1 EESDGSVAAEVGS
14 KLEIGSGENS
24 RALALQRGVCAANL
38 VENRRKLVRGTAK
51 HDLLSR
57 SGRERGARAF
67 AGVPLCGEML
77 AMLRLETPLILVPD
91 RIIATGRLVDQHQVP
106 TYREPAAGT
115 KGTEGEIEIVVM
127 KVIEN
132 RGVETRSGGD

>member
-1 EESDGSVAAEVGS
+1 
-14 KLEIGSGENS
+14 IRNS
-24 RALALQRGVCAANL
+24 RGKRRKRRSRSRFKAGNRVRGKFSRPSTLALQRGVCAADL
-38 VENRRKLVRGTAK
+38 VENRRKLARGTAT

-67 AGVPLCGEML
+67 AGVPLRGEML

-106 TYREPAAGT
+106 TYREPAAG
-115 KGTEGEIEIVVM
+115 
-127 KVIEN
+127 
-132 RGVETRSGGD
+132 